1 MSIVLSIIPFC
12 VDVFCVGRHSFCIVS
27 FWVFMLAMDLVRLSV
42 AALSL
47 SSLSAAQNV
56 VSLSITPQPTSGAS
70 GYVPPSFAGF
80 GIEPS
85 NLYSFTGGV
94 QENQLTKNLLQNLA
108 DYTGVPPHI
117 RLGGNTADY
126 MLYDANMNQ
135 YTIEENP
142 NPVGQGVYP
151 ADQYIIGPRYFEVIN
166 RLPAGTPITFG
177 LNLAYEESDY
187 KEQIVATAE
196 QAVERLTNVDLVSFE
211 IGNEPDL
218 YLGNQFRSDPT
229 WGGSMYTQQWLD
241 RANAVW
247 NRVLKPKG
255 IRSNFFEPGATASTI
270 GTSFEI
276 DDLNEF
282 GITQNANESSSP
294 LISQWNQ
301 HDYYYYIG
309 VSTYALTQ
317 YHFMTLSTTNDQFAA
332 WVTQIGQARGTGYRY
347 ALREMGVVGPI
358 GLDGITDVFGA
369 SLWSLNFLLY
379 AATLNITM
387 VGMHMTDNSNASAWQ
402 PTDAFY
408 GNQPFVRPNYY
419 AFAAFDQ
426 AIGPTCQAQV
436 GGYVLS
442 GQPEA
447 YQGRSAAYSVYQDG
461 TLSSII
467 LINSNEANVSE
478 TSKDSLTFVLTLDE
492 QFAGEDLYLAFLT
505 NDGADARHG
514 TTFDGVSYEESGN
527 GTPTKVDDQVR
538 TVTVGDDGTVRID
551 VRDTQAVIA
560 NIGEPL
566 GRKKANK
573 AACAS
578 LSKSQPGSFTVS
590 SAPSSSTSAS
600 AATSLRTGTRS
611 ATAAGPTSTN
621 GVRSLSTMMM
631 GTLLPALLSLFIL
644 VCT

>member
-1 MSIVLSIIPFC
+1 MLEM
-12 VDVFCVGRHSFCIVS
+12 DV
-27 FWVFMLAMDLVRLSV
+27 VRIFL

-47 SSLSAAQNV
+47 SSLAVAQNV

-85 NLYSFTGGV
+85 NLFSFTGGE
-94 QENQLTKNLLQNLA
+94 QENQLTTNLLQNLA
-108 DYTGVPPHI
+108 DYAGVPPHI
-117 RLGGNTADY
+117 RLGGNTGDY
-126 MLYDANMNQ
+126 MIYDDNMNEW
-135 YTIEENP
+135 YIEENP
-142 NPVGQGVYP
+142 NPVGQGVYA
-151 ADQYIIGPRYFEVIN
+151 ADSLIIGPRYFEVIN

-177 LNLAYEESDY
+177 LNLAYEETDY
-187 KEQIVATAE
+187 LDQIVATAE
-196 QAVERLTNVDLVSFE
+196 QAVERLTDVNLVSFE

-218 YLGNQFRSDPT
+218 YLQNQFRSDPT
-229 WGGSMYTQQWLD
+229 WGGSLYTQQWLD
-241 RANAVW
+241 RADTVW

-255 IRSNFFEPGATASTI
+255 IRSNFFEPGTTASTI

-276 DDLNEF
+276 DDLDEF

-309 VSTYALTQ
+309 VSTYPLTQ

-332 WVTQIGQARGTGYRY
+332 WVTQIEQAQGTGYPY

-369 SLWSLNFLLY
+369 SLWSLNFFLY

-402 PTDAFY
+402 PTDAWY

-426 AIGPTCQAQV
+426 VIGPTCQAQI

-442 GQPEA
+442 GEPEA
-447 YQGRSAAYSVYQDG
+447 YQGRSAVYSVYQDG
-461 TLSSII
+461 TLSSIV

-478 TSKDSLTFVLTLDE
+478 TNKASLTFELTLDA

-505 NDGADARHG
+505 NDGADARDG
-514 TTFDGVSYEESGN
+514 TTFNGVSYEESGD
-527 GTPTKVDDQVR
+527 GTPTTVDDQVQ
-538 TVTVGDDGTVRID
+538 TVTVGDDGTVSID
-551 VRDTQAVIA
+551 VRDTQAIIA

-578 LSKSQPGSFTVS
+578 LSESQPGSFTVS
-590 SAPSSSTSAS
+590 SGASSSTSAS
-600 AATSLRTGTRS
+600 AGTRS
-611 ATAAGPTSTN
+611 ATAAGTTSTN
-621 GVRSLSTMMM
+621 GVRSLSTMMIAS
-631 GTLLPALLSLFIL
+631 LVSALLSLL
-644 VCT
+644 VLSCI

>member
-1 MSIVLSIIPFC
+1 
-12 VDVFCVGRHSFCIVS
+12 
-27 FWVFMLAMDLVRLSV
+27 MDPVRFFV

-47 SSLSAAQNV
+47 SSFVAAQNV
-56 VSLSITPQPTSGAS
+56 VSLSIAPQPTPGAS
-70 GYVPPSFAGF
+70 DIVPPSFAGF

-85 NLYSFTGGV
+85 NLYSFTGGA

-108 DYTGVPPHI
+108 NYTGVPPHLRI
-117 RLGGNTADY
+117 GGNTQDY
-126 MLYDANMNQ
+126 MKYDSKMNQ
-135 YTIEENP
+135 YIVEDNP
-142 NPVGQGVYP
+142 NAVGQGVFP
-151 ADQYIIGPRYFEVIN
+151 SDHMIIGPRYFEVIN
-166 RLPAGTPITFG
+166 RLPAHTPITFG
-177 LNLAYEESDY
+177 LNLAYDESDY
-187 KEQIVATAE
+187 IDQITTMAG
-196 QAVERLTNVDLVSFE
+196 QAIDRLTDVDLVSFE

-218 YLGNQFRSDPT
+218 YLQNLFRSDPQ
-229 WGGSMYTQQWLD
+229 WGGRVYTEQWLD

-247 NRVLKPKG
+247 NQVLKP
-255 IRSNFFEPGATASTI
+255 RDMRRNFFEPGATASTI

-276 DDLNEF
+276 VQLDEF
-282 GITQNANESSSP
+282 GITQDTTGADS
-294 LISQWNQ
+294 LVAQWNQ

-309 VSTYALTQ
+309 VSTYPLTQ

-332 WVTQIGQARGTGYRY
+332 WVEQIEQARATGFGY

-358 GLDGITDVFGA
+358 GLYGITDVFGA
-369 SLWSLNFLLY
+369 ALWSLNFLLY

-402 PTDAFY
+402 PTDAWY

-436 GGYVLS
+436 GGYVLHD
-442 GQPEA
+442 QPEE

-478 TSKDSLTFVLTLDE
+478 TNKASLTFELTLDE
-492 QFAGEDLYLAFLT
+492 QFAGEDLYLALLT

-514 TTFDGVSYEESGN
+514 TTFNGVSYEESGD
-527 GTPTKVDDQVR
+527 GTPTTVDDQVR
-538 TVTVGDDGTVRID
+538 MVTVNDDGTVSIE
-551 VRDTQAVIA
+551 VRDSQAVVA

-566 GRKKANK
+566 GKKKANK
-573 AACAS
+573 DACAS
-578 LSKSQPGSFTVS
+578 LARSQPGSATTS
-590 SAPSSSTSAS
+590 SASSAKSSSAAS
-600 AATSLRTGTRS
+600 SLRTGTRTS
-611 ATAAGPTSTN
+611 ATARPTATN

-631 GTLLPALLSLFIL
+631 GSLTSILLS
-644 VCT
+644 VCVLLWV

>member
-1 MSIVLSIIPFC
+1 MDVVRFSIAL
-12 VDVFCVGRHSFCIVS
+12 
-27 FWVFMLAMDLVRLSV
+27 
-42 AALSL
+42 LSL
-47 SSLSAAQNV
+47 SSFAAAQNV

-70 GYVPPSFAGF
+70 GIVPPSFAGF

-85 NLYSFTGGV
+85 NLYSFTGGA

-108 DYTGVPPHI
+108 DYTGVPPHV

-126 MLYDANMNQ
+126 MIYDDKMNQ
-135 YTIEENP
+135 YTVEDNP
-142 NPVGQGVYP
+142 NPQGQGVYP

-177 LNLAYEESDY
+177 LNLAYEEPDY
-187 KEQIVATAE
+187 RDQIAATAE

-218 YLGNQFRSDPT
+218 YLQNQFRSDPT
-229 WGGSMYTQQWLD
+229 WGGSMYTQQWLS
-241 RANAVW
+241 RANTVW

-276 DDLNEF
+276 EDLDEF
-282 GITQNANESSSP
+282 GITQNANGSSSP

-309 VSTYALTQ
+309 VSTYPLTQ
-317 YHFMTLSTTNDQFAA
+317 YHFMTLSTTNDQFAS
-332 WVTQIGQARGTGYRY
+332 WVTQIGQARETGYPY

-358 GLDGITDVFGA
+358 GLYGITDVFGA
-369 SLWSLNFLLY
+369 SLWSLNFFLY

-426 AIGPTCQAQV
+426 AIGPTCQAQI
-436 GGYVLS
+436 GGYILS

-447 YQGRSAAYSVYQDG
+447 YQGRSAAYSIYQDG
-461 TLSSII
+461 TLSSVV

-478 TSKDSLTFVLTLDE
+478 TNKASLTFELTLDK
-492 QFAGEDLYLAFLT
+492 QFAGKDLYLAFLT

-514 TTFDGVSYEESGN
+514 TTFNGVSYEQSGD

-551 VRDTQAVIA
+551 VRDTQAVVA
-560 NIGEPL
+560 SIGEPL
-566 GRKKANK
+566 GSKKANK

-578 LSKSQPGSFTVS
+578 LSKSQPGSGS
-590 SAPSSSTSAS
+590 STSSGAPSSSTSAS
-600 AATSLRTGTRS
+600 AATSLRTSSRT
-611 ATAAGPTSTN
+611 TTTAGPSTTS
-621 GVRSLSTMMM
+621 GVRSLSNMMF
-631 GTLLPALLSLFIL
+631 GTFASVVLSFFVLLCI
-644 VCT
+644 

>member
-1 MSIVLSIIPFC
+1 
-12 VDVFCVGRHSFCIVS
+12 
-27 FWVFMLAMDLVRLSV
+27 MLAMDVVCLFF

-47 SSLSAAQNV
+47 SPLAAAQNV

-70 GYVPPSFAGF
+70 GIIPPSFAGF

-85 NLYSFTGGV
+85 NLYSFTGGA

-108 DYTGVPPHI
+108 GYTGVPPHV

-126 MLYDANMNQ
+126 MIYDANMNQ
-135 YTIEENP
+135 YTIEDNP

-151 ADQYIIGPRYFEVIN
+151 ADQMIIGPRYFEVIN

-177 LNLAYEESDY
+177 LNLAYEEPDY
-187 KEQIVATAE
+187 RDQIATMAE
-196 QAVERLTNVDLVSFE
+196 QAVERLTDVDLVSFE

-218 YLGNQFRSDPT
+218 YLQNQFRSDPT
-229 WGGSMYTQQWLD
+229 WGGSAYTQQWLD

-255 IRSNFFEPGATASTI
+255 MRSDFFEPGATASTI

-276 DDLNEF
+276 DNLDEF
-282 GITQNANESSSP
+282 GITQNANGSSNP

-309 VSTYALTQ
+309 VSTYPLTQ

-332 WVTQIGQARGTGYRY
+332 WLTQIEQARGTGYRY

-358 GLDGITDVFGA
+358 GLYGITDVFGA
-369 SLWSLNFLLY
+369 SLWSLNFFLY

-408 GNQPFVRPNYY
+408 GNQPFVRPIYY

-426 AIGPTCQAQV
+426 VIGPTCQAQI

-478 TSKDSLTFVLTLDE
+478 TNKASLTFELTLDK

-514 TTFDGVSYEESGN
+514 TTFNGVSYEESGD
-527 GTPTKVDDQVR
+527 GTPSKVDDQVR
-538 TVTVGDDGTVRID
+538 MVSVNDDGTVQIE
-551 VRDTQAVIA
+551 VRDSQAVIA

-566 GRKKANK
+566 GKKKANK

-578 LSKSQPGSFTVS
+578 LARSQPGSFTAS
-590 SAPSSSTSAS
+590 SAPSSSASAS
-600 AATSLRTGTRS
+600 AATSPRTGS
-611 ATAAGPTSTN
+611 ATGTTAESTTTS
-621 GVRSLSTMMM
+621 GVRSLSTMLT
-631 GTLLPALLSLFIL
+631 GPLTSALLSML
-644 VCT
+644 VLLCT